1 MPNGERRIGAGLGLR
16 ARYRPA
22 AQQLSHNPKRRGAS
36 FPHRVALTARR
47 GRSEHARHTRG
58 RLILGPDLPKLTDV
72 AGHVEVLQASG
83 LDWEIACGPRLN
95 DQPHTGRY
103 RVGWVGVNASTSIG
117 RADLAKFI
125 LKQVNSD
132 EFVGQMPFVS
142 Y

>member
-1 MPNGERRIGAGLGLR
+1 MRGIHAAGLI
-16 ARYRPA
+16 
-22 AQQLSHNPKRRGAS
+22 S
-36 FPHRVALTARR
+36 
-47 GRSEHARHTRG
+47 
-58 RLILGPDLPKLTDV
+58 GPDLLKLADA
-72 AGHVEVLQASG
+72 AGHAEVLQASG

-117 RADLAKFI
+117 LAEFI

-132 EFVGQMPFVS
+132 EFVWQMPFVS